1 MNMLWLKANGKGTG
15 STAELRAQL
24 THVINSTVASLSV
37 QNIFFLPYLFWAL
50 KSANKRTVKSELINT
65 KQVASVWIIHSVF
78 IIFSVFTAAG

>member
-37 QNIFFLPYLFWAL
+37 QNIFFAL
-50 KSANKRTVKSELINT
+50 LVLSFEVC
-65 KQVASVWIIHSVF
+65 
-78 IIFSVFTAAG
+78 